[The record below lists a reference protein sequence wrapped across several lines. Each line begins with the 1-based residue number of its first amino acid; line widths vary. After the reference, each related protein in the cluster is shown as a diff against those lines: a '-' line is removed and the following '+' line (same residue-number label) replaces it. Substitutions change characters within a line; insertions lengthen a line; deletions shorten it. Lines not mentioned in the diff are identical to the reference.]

1 MEAVKIDIIIPNSES
16 IGVKKLPSP
25 SPVAISRAKNLPL
38 TPAQLA
44 LLVAQ
49 KIVIPIFPMTK
60 NTVGFP
66 AITAY

>member
-1 MEAVKIDIIIPNSES
+1 METVKIDIIPNSES
-16 IGVKKLPSP
+16 IGVQKLPSP

-44 LLVAQ
+44 LLVAP

-60 NTVGFP
+60 NSAGFP
-66 AITAY
+66 AITAD